1 MRGHYR
7 KKSVTTQNY
16 EEFRI
21 LCALKTCSQNTE
33 IEVSK
38 VQTHNFDVSF
48 PKISKTGDG
57 TKQF

>member
-16 EEFRI
+16 EEFGI
-21 LCALKTCSQNTE
+21 LCALKTCSQNAE